1 MKRTY
6 CVQKAIPKFPEA
18 CEANLTSLPLPFV
31 QPFAQRATS
40 ETCDRPARTK
50 MMGLVNSRTAWFAA
64 ATNST
69 AVRLRPSSLL
79 SSIVFVLILSASSVI
94 GSAQTPQSKPSPSPD
109 PGNPQKTSSTSDD
122 VPPLGPIEEEMRAKR
137 AIRLAEKEY
146 KDNLNRAREA
156 AQISTQLSDSYKRN
170 GSLTREDNKRLDRL
184 EKLAK
189 RIRSEAGGS
198 SEDVSPGEPPRELE
212 ATLARLAELSE
223 FLRKSVESTPRQ
235 VVSASVIEQ
244 ANVILELIKFTRN
257 FSH

>member
-1 MKRTY
+1 
-6 CVQKAIPKFPEA
+6 
-18 CEANLTSLPLPFV
+18 
-31 QPFAQRATS
+31 
-40 ETCDRPARTK
+40 
-50 MMGLVNSRTAWFAA
+50 MGPGNSPTAWFAA

-69 AVRLRPSSLL
+69 AVMLRRSNLL
-79 SSIVFVLILSASSVI
+79 SSIVFVLILFASSII
-94 GSAQTPQSKPSPSPD
+94 GSAQTAQSKPSPSPD
-109 PGNPQKTSSTSDD
+109 AGNAQKTSSTSDD
-122 VPPLGPIEEEMRAKR
+122 VPPLGPMEEEMRAKR
-137 AIRLAEKEY
+137 AIKLAEKEY

-170 GSLTREDNKRLDRL
+170 GALTRDDNKRLDRL

-198 SEDVSPGEPPRELE
+198 SEDASQGEPPRELE

-223 FLRKSVESTPRQ
+223 ALRKSVESTPRQ

-257 FSH
+257 FSR

>member
-1 MKRTY
+1 M
-6 CVQKAIPKFPEA
+6 
-18 CEANLTSLPLPFV
+18 
-31 QPFAQRATS
+31 
-40 ETCDRPARTK
+40 
-50 MMGLVNSRTAWFAA
+50 
-64 ATNST
+64 
-69 AVRLRPSSLL
+69 
-79 SSIVFVLILSASSVI
+79 
-94 GSAQTPQSKPSPSPD
+94 
-109 PGNPQKTSSTSDD
+109 
-122 VPPLGPIEEEMRAKR
+122 EEEMRAKR

-198 SEDVSPGEPPRELE
+198 SEDASPSDPPRELE

-223 FLRKSVESTPRQ
+223 ALRKSVESTPRQ

>member
-1 MKRTY
+1 M
-6 CVQKAIPKFPEA
+6 
-18 CEANLTSLPLPFV
+18 NLASLPLLFV
-31 QPFAQRATS
+31 QPCAQRATS
-40 ETCDRPARTK
+40 ETCDRPWAKTK
-50 MMGLVNSRTAWFAA
+50 MMGSGNSPTVWFA

-69 AVRLRPSSLL
+69 AVTLRPSNLL
-79 SSIVFVLILSASSVI
+79 NSIVFVLIVFASSII
-94 GSAQTPQSKPSPSPD
+94 GSAQTSQSKPSPSPD
-109 PGNPQKTSSTSDD
+109 PGNAQKTASGSDD
-122 VPPLGPIEEEMRAKR
+122 VPPLGPMEEEMRAKR

-198 SEDVSPGEPPRELE
+198 SEDPSPGEPPRELE

-223 FLRKSVESTPRQ
+223 ALRKSVESTPRQ

>member
-1 MKRTY
+1 MRRQRHVTDHELK
-6 CVQKAIPKFPEA
+6 QKM
-18 CEANLTSLPLPFV
+18 
-31 QPFAQRATS
+31 QY
-40 ETCDRPARTK
+40 
-50 MMGLVNSRTAWFAA
+50 GNSPTAWLAA

-69 AVRLRPSSLL
+69 AVMLRPANLL
-79 SSIVFVLILSASSVI
+79 SSMVFVLILFASSII
-94 GSAQTPQSKPSPSPD
+94 GSAQISQSKPSPSPD
-109 PGNPQKTSSTSDD
+109 PGSAQKTSSGSDD
-122 VPPLGPIEEEMRAKR
+122 VPPLGPMEEEMRAKR

-198 SEDVSPGEPPRELE
+198 SEDASPVEPPRELE

-223 FLRKSVESTPRQ
+223 ALRKSVESTPRQ